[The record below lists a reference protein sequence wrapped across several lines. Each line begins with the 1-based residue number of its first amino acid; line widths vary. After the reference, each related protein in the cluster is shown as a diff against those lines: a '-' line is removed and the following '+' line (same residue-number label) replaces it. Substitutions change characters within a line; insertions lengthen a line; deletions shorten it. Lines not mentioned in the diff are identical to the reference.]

1 MDRYPKL
8 CFFQL
13 SGQLIIF
20 GTLKAGDSLEEKLA
34 KIDSNIPADE
44 LMFIPPKPKFT
55 DFIPKEVVISP
66 MGGDGYLIFGLSLAD
81 SGIIYY
87 HPAALINEYNKFG
100 DTSTHEQWHRNI
112 HFQGLLLGSFF
123 DKELWASYIERY
135 GYANSM
141 MFHPYQAPT
150 RKIARVTTGFD
161 IQKAMNDMFDVTV
174 NNIKITDPELFNEY
188 WKETEKIKTN
198 YREIILD
205 RFLPE
210 FYAKNAF
217 SLLGGPEKT
226 QEWLMENDNII
237 NEVLKKAK
245 SNLGKDKDKNRQ
257 EAKKQDMIISMAK
270 TCARIPNI

>member
-1 MDRYPKL
+1 M
-8 CFFQL
+8 
-13 SGQLIIF
+13 
-20 GTLKAGDSLEEKLA
+20 A
-34 KIDSNIPADE
+34 
-44 LMFIPPKPKFT
+44 KPKFT

-210 FYAKNAF
+210 FYANPFFYACLNDDMQDKNGGYKLFFYAKNAF

-237 NEVLKKAK
+237 NISYRNNEDLLRIF
-245 SNLGKDKDKNRQ
+245 N
-257 EAKKQDMIISMAK
+257 DMLNQGIISLPQIEIHVYDMVEMM
-270 TCARIPNI
+270 REEG